1 VSSVLIP
8 QNLLYPGLQL
18 NIDRERASLIGLT
31 PKQVVDN
38 VITALTSNGMIEP
51 SYWIDP
57 KTGNNYM
64 LTVQYYDKQIE
75 NMNMEDFKQIPLRAP
90 GIKSYTPLQS
100 VADITAM
107 NTPTEVDH
115 YQLQRVIDI
124 YVMPSGEALG
134 GINHEVN
141 DIVSHLK
148 LPENTRVQVLGSV
161 VGMQESFTRFS
172 IGLLLAIVLVYLIL
186 MAQFTSFIDPLII
199 LVAIPPGLAGVV
211 LILFLTHSTFNIMSL
226 MGVIM
231 MTGIVVSNSILIVEF
246 ARQLRKEDFTL
257 QEALVRA
264 CKIRLRPIL
273 MTSLATLLGMLPMA
287 LGLETGSEQYAPLA
301 RAVIGGLLVSVVVT
315 VFLVPAVYLMV
326 HGKEDKDNGKNKD
339 EEEQPA

>member
-1 VSSVLIP
+1 
-8 QNLLYPGLQL
+8 
-18 NIDRERASLIGLT
+18 
-31 PKQVVDN
+31 
-38 VITALTSNGMIEP
+38 
-51 SYWIDP
+51 
-57 KTGNNYM
+57 
-64 LTVQYYDKQIE
+64 
-75 NMNMEDFKQIPLRAP
+75 
-90 GIKSYTPLQS
+90 
-100 VADITAM
+100 
-107 NTPTEVDH
+107 
-115 YQLQRVIDI
+115 
-124 YVMPSGEALG
+124 
-134 GINHEVN
+134 
-141 DIVSHLK
+141 
-148 LPENTRVQVLGSV
+148 
-161 VGMQESFTRFS
+161 MQESFKRFS
-172 IGLLLAIVLVYLIL
+172 IGLVLAIVLVYLIL

-211 LILFLTHSTFNIMSL
+211 LILWLTHSTFNIMSL

-246 ARQLRKEDFTL
+246 ARQLQKEDFSL

-301 RAVIGGLLVSVVVT
+301 RAVIGGLAVSVVVT

-326 HGKEDKDNGKNKD
+326 HGKSDDSKNEK